1 VATLAEWVEGA
12 RPRTLGASVAPVLGA
27 TGLALAHG
35 GVSGSLV
42 ALAAVVALALQVGV
56 NYANDYS
63 DGVRGTDALRLGPLR
78 LVGGG
83 RASPRAV
90 LAAAMASFAVAAI
103 AGLVIA
109 AEVSWW
115 LVAVG
120 AVSILA
126 AWGYTG
132 GARPYGYLG
141 FGELFVFVFFG
152 LVETLGT
159 YWVLA
164 RSVDG
169 KSVAAACAFGAI
181 SSAILVAN
189 NLRDIPGDAEVGKR
203 TLAVRLGDE
212 RTRLLY
218 GLLVVS
224 ALVLAGVALG
234 GGWRLALLVLPA
246 IPLVVALDRV
256 RRGAKGRALIRVLAL
271 TSWACVAIGAVLFVG
286 YGLR

>member
-1 VATLAEWVEGA
+1 MATLAEWVEGA

-27 TGLALAHG
+27 TGLAVAHG
-35 GVSGSLV
+35 GVSGPLV
-42 ALAAVVALALQVGV
+42 ALTAIVALALQVGV

-63 DGVRGTDALRLGPLR
+63 DGVRGTDAIRVGPLR

-83 RASPRAV
+83 HASPRAV
-90 LAAAMASFAVAAI
+90 LVAAIVSFGVAGI

-109 AEVSWW
+109 AVVSWW

-120 AVSILA
+120 AASILA

-141 FGELFVFVFFG
+141 LGELFVFVFFG

-159 YWVLA
+159 YWVLTRTIDTRA
-164 RSVDG
+164 
-169 KSVAAACAFGAI
+169 VAAACAFGAV

-189 NLRDIPGDAEVGKR
+189 NLRDIPSDAESAKR
-203 TLAVRLGDE
+203 TLAVRLGDG
-212 RTRLLY
+212 RTRVLY
-218 GLLVVS
+218 GALVVL
-224 ALVLAGVALG
+224 ALVLAGIALG
-234 GGWRLALLVLPA
+234 GGGRLALLVVPA
-246 IPLVVALDRV
+246 ILVVAALDRV

-271 TSWACVAIGAVLFVG
+271 TSWACVAIGAVLLVG